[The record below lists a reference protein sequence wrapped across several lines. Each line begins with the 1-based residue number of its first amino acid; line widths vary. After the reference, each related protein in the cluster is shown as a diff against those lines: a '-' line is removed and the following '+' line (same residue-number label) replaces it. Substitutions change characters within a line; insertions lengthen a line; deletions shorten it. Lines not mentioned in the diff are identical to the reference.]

1 MTVNIDFYD
10 DLEAV
15 AGAADGA
22 LDRGAEPSLYHRLS
36 WFRLLAAHCPPAGR
50 LLVARA
56 RSEGRSAWLFLAL
69 EGKRAAAFAAWYSL
83 RVGISGDRQS
93 DVMTA
98 LAKALRDRGLASVDL
113 SPLED
118 PEPLRAAFDTAGWVT
133 RLDPKTGNWRIATE
147 GMSFADYWT
156 SRPGQLRSTFKRRAK
171 AAALDIVIHDR
182 FDAAAWADYEA
193 VYRVSWKP
201 EEGSFGF
208 LRALAEQEGAGGRL
222 RLGLAYQEG
231 APIAAQL
238 WTIENGEATIHK
250 LAYAES
256 AKTLSPGTILGQAM
270 FRRAI
275 DTDHVRVI
283 DYGTG
288 DDAYKAD
295 WMDERRQLWRLR
307 AYNPRTIRGLFGAM
321 RARVS
326 TLAGRGGRR

>member
-10 DLEAV
+10 DLAAV
-15 AGAADGA
+15 ARAADGA
-22 LDRGAEPSLYHRLS
+22 LDRGPELSLYHRLS
-36 WFRLLAAHCPPAGR
+36 WFRLLAAHCTPAGR

-56 RSEGRSAWLFLAL
+56 TAEGRSAWLFLTL
-69 EGKRAAAFAAWYSL
+69 EGKGATAFAAWYSL
-83 RVGISGDRQS
+83 RVGVAGDRKS

-98 LAKALRDRGLASVDL
+98 LAGALRERGLASVDL

-118 PEPLRAAFDTAGWVT
+118 PDPLRAAFDAAGWVT

-147 GMSFADYWT
+147 AMSFADYWA
-156 SRPGQLRSTFKRRAK
+156 SRPGQLRGTFKRRFK
-171 AAALDIVIHDR
+171 TAALDIVIHDR
-182 FDAAAWADYEA
+182 FDADAWADYEA

-201 EEGSFGF
+201 EEGSFAF
-208 LRALAEQEGAGGRL
+208 LRALAEQEGAAGTL
-222 RLGLAYQEG
+222 RLGLAYKDG
-231 APIAAQL
+231 VPIAAQL

-256 AKTLSPGTILGQAM
+256 AKALSPGTILGEAM

-275 DTDHVRVI
+275 DTDRVNLI

-295 WMDERRQLWRLR
+295 WMAERRQLWRLR
-307 AYNPRTIRGLFGAM
+307 AFNPRTMSGLFGAL
-321 RARVS
+321 RA
-326 TLAGRGGRR
+326 LAGRRRRR